1 MTLAPAGLH
10 DQGEG
15 SCCQFPGRPMM
26 LSTLALLATLATG
39 PVATPVTLPS
49 EPAPLQGTML
59 APEGEVRAVAVI
71 IAGSGP
77 TDRDGNSPMGVA
89 GATYRLLAESLAE
102 QGIATVRYD
111 KRGIAGSAAAATAE
125 ADLRFGQM
133 AGDAAG
139 WARLAREK
147 TGRDCAWLIGHSEG
161 ALVAQVAARDA
172 EGICG
177 LVLLAGAGRPAGV
190 VLREQLASVPEPMK
204 TEAFTAL
211 SELEAG
217 RTTQGPPALAALFR
231 PSVQPYLISWL
242 ALDPA
247 ALLATYRGPVL
258 IGQGTT
264 DIQTSMTD
272 AETLAA
278 AQPDAT
284 LVRWEGV
291 NHLLKIAPADRA
303 ANIATYSDPA
313 LPLAPGLA
321 KTVADFIL
329 GH

>member
-1 MTLAPAGLH
+1 
-10 DQGEG
+10 
-15 SCCQFPGRPMM
+15 M
-26 LSTLALLATLATG
+26 LSTLALLAALAAG
-39 PVATPVTLPS
+39 PVASPVTLPS

-59 APEGEVRAVAVI
+59 APEGQTRAVAVI

-89 GATYRLLAESLAE
+89 GATYRLLAEGLAE

-133 AGDAAG
+133 ADDAAG
-139 WARLAREK
+139 WARLAMEM

-161 ALVAQVAARDA
+161 ALVAEVAARDVDS
-172 EGICG
+172 ICG
-177 LVLLAGAGRPAGV
+177 LVLLAGAGRQAGV
-190 VLREQLASVPEPMK
+190 VIREQLASVPEPLK
-204 TEAFTAL
+204 TEAFATL

-217 RTTQGPPALAALFR
+217 RTADGPPALAALFR

-242 ALDPA
+242 TLDPA
-247 ALLATYRGPVL
+247 ALLAAFPGPVM

-264 DIQTSMTD
+264 DLQINMTD
-272 AETLAA
+272 AEALAA
-278 AQPDAT
+278 ARPDAT
-284 LVRWEGV
+284 FIRWDGV

-303 ANIATYSDPA
+303 ANIATYADPA
-313 LPLAPGLA
+313 LPLAPGVVN
-321 KTVADFIL
+321 TVAEFIL
-329 GH
+329 SH